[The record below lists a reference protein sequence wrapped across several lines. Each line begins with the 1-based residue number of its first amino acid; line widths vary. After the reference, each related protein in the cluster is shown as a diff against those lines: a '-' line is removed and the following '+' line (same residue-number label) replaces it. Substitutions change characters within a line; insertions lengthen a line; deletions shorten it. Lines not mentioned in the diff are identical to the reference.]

1 MFLLASVILFTGGSL
16 YDVTSCLADWSYVPS
31 GGSVSLVPCSFWG
44 SLSGG
49 SLSGDLCTGVS
60 LSRGSLSRRVSF
72 QGSLC
77 PGGVSVWGRSL
88 SRGVSVQG
96 CLSGDPL
103 GREPPS
109 PHHGYERAVRIL
121 LKSFLVSACVLHFQ
135 INLCRSK
142 NRHLPRKKIIVAG
155 NHCKLYGLRNSVTQ

>member
-1 MFLLASVILFTGGSL
+1 M
-16 YDVTSCLADWSYVPS
+16 
-31 GGSVSLVPCSFWG
+31 SLVPCSFWG

-49 SLSGDLCTGVS
+49 SLSWDLCAGVS
-60 LSRGSLSRRVSF
+60 LCRGSLSRRVSF

-77 PGGVSVWGRSL
+77 PGGVSVGGGSL

-96 CLSGDPL
+96 GVCPGGSVRGPPWQ
-103 GREPPS
+103 RTPS
-109 PHHGYERAVRIL
+109 PQPRLRAGSTHPTEML
-121 LKSFLVSACVLHFQ
+121 SCSSCVLHFQ

-155 NHCKLYGLRNSVTQ
+155 NHCKLFCLRNSVGQ